1 MKKLACMAA
10 VAVVFALAVVSCGGG
25 GNLKGT
31 VWIGK
36 AEVGEKWG
44 MYDLSQPVLIL
55 YKAEFD
61 AKEPKVTIQ
70 TGKDAYLIEN
80 AEYSVDKKDLIIY
93 EGDKKKALEYKKNQ
107 PDYYNAVIIKGS
119 FEKDTLKI
127 GKAEF
132 TKKSQA
138 EADKIIKGVMDEYEA
153 KLTEYKN
160 AMAARN
166 DRYK

>member
-1 MKKLACMAA
+1 M
-10 VAVVFALAVVSCGGG
+10 
-25 GNLKGT
+25 
-31 VWIGK
+31 
-36 AEVGEKWG
+36 
-44 MYDLSQPVLIL
+44 
-55 YKAEFD
+55 
-61 AKEPKVTIQ
+61 
-70 TGKDAYLIEN
+70 
-80 AEYSVDKKDLIIY
+80 
-93 EGDKKKALEYKKNQ
+93 KKNQ